1 MTFFDLIFVGL
12 AGYFLVNILKKA
24 RAQQQLLAEQARI
37 EEEIV
42 SATRDAL
49 LAQPYYYYELVKDN
63 LGGKQY
69 LLYNVTDDEY
79 VGQADT
85 LSKLKKLAK
94 EINPTFD
101 NVFLKNISTNKIT
114 AI

>member
-1 MTFFDLIFVGL
+1 MTLFDLILLGL

-24 RAQQQLLAEQARI
+24 KTQQLAEQARI
-37 EEEIV
+37 EEEHAGHVVRI
-42 SATRDAL
+42 

-69 LLYNVTDDEY
+69 LLYNVNDDEY
-79 VGQADT
+79 MGQADT
-85 LSKLKKLAK
+85 LAKLKKLAK

-101 NVFLKNISTNKIT
+101 NVFLKNISTDKIT

>member
-1 MTFFDLIFVGL
+1 MTLFDLIFIGL
-12 AGYFLVNILKKA
+12 AGYFLVNILKKVK
-24 RAQQQLLAEQARI
+24 AQQQLLAEQTRI
-37 EEEIV
+37 EEELV
-42 SATRDAL
+42 LATRDAL

-94 EINPTFD
+94 DINPAFD